1 LKFELI
7 VEARGKIQ
15 MPLVTNGV
23 TLTLDR
29 KAPGKI
35 SFTLV
40 KDAAANFHEGNAVR
54 LSVNDDRMFYGFV
67 FTKKRDKKQQI
78 SVTAYDQLRYL
89 LNKDTKVYSN
99 YLATDLIREIARD
112 YGLQVG
118 ELERT
123 SFNIASRVEDNE
135 TLFDMIHNALDL
147 ELTNRKQM
155 YVLYDDCGKITLKS
169 LDNMKV
175 GILIDEETAENFDY
189 TSTIDDETYNR
200 VKLSFDNDETGKR
213 DIYVVQDGNNINQ
226 WGILQY
232 YDTIKEGENGEQK
245 AAALLSLYNAKTRK
259 LKISNALGDVRVRA
273 GCLLVIQLDLGDVKV
288 KNFMLVERCVHK
300 FKESEHFMDLTLR
313 GGEFVA

>member
-1 LKFELI
+1 MKFELI